1 MRKFKMIGL
10 FAVVIAFSAACR
22 SAPLPSSVEGTYSST
37 LPAASTPGRS
47 VKLTLNKD
55 QTAKMESDHMNGQ
68 PIIVEVGS
76 WEFAPDKS
84 IIVNLMMEYEGA
96 IKEVIV
102 FTKKGDT
109 LNSTQHDQNIYGT
122 EGLKLKKIK

>member
-1 MRKFKMIGL
+1 MKNHRFVLIL
-10 FAVVIAFSAACR
+10 VVAIFVFACNF
-22 SAPLPSSVEGTYSST
+22 APKISSVEGTYFST
-37 LPAASTPGRS
+37 LPAASTPGRNI
-47 VKLTLNKD
+47 KLTLNKD

-84 IIVNLMMEYEGA
+84 IIVNLMMEYEGT
-96 IKEVIV
+96 IREVIV
-102 FTKKGDT
+102 FTKKGDM